1 MTARPRMIALAL
13 ATAVTVAGVG
23 YNGGPG
29 TDLLVRH
36 EAKVNRAYADP
47 AHGWAVPTIC
57 VGHTRTARRGMWL
70 NDEQCMD
77 LLYSD
82 IDTSI
87 KELRGL
93 LGDSFML
100 TKGELLAYV
109 SFVFNVGPTKL
120 RNSTWLRKLRAGDR
134 AGACRELGRW
144 VYSNG
149 KKMRGLVIRRD
160 DETTVCLRDL

>member
-1 MTARPRMIALAL
+1 MSRPRLVALAL

-29 TDLLVRH
+29 TDMIVKH
-36 EAKVNRAYADP
+36 EAIVNRAYADP

-70 NDEQCMD
+70 NDAQCMD

-82 IDTSI
+82 IDAALQD
-87 KELRGL
+87 LRGL
-93 LGDSFML
+93 LGNAKLSG
-100 TKGELLAYV
+100 GELLAYV

-120 RNSTWLRKLRAGDR
+120 RTSTWLRKFKAGDR
-134 AGACRELGRW
+134 VGACKELGRW

-149 KKMRGLVIRRD
+149 KKFRGLERRRA
-160 DETTVCLRDL
+160 DETAVCLRDL